1 MAFVYYGIFDLHK
14 PLTTELTTFAKIR
27 VLLVLLCA
35 SLLLTAIILRN
46 SYTPRN
52 AFTGSAHTL
61 ENNLHKQE
69 ERVKKL
75 FSGEAFEQLKKLP
88 GDSRETL
95 AQIDDITTVNRIWL
109 FTYKNDKLAFWSG
122 IKVIPESYKRF
133 KEGSSFVQE
142 PNGYYEVVRKTQ
154 GNFTAVAFI
163 FVKNKF
169 RFQNQYLTNTFEPKL
184 LNNNSLEIAD
194 IADKY
199 VYHIHNINKEYLFS
213 VRLNKKAVNYN
224 YLGWEMALWAAGLV
238 TFCLFITSICN
249 YFVHLKKVGIAF
261 ILMAGSIVLIRFF
274 NLYFHI
280 PDFSVGL
287 SLFSPSF
294 YSLNKVFPTF
304 GDFCLNVLLVFWLV
318 AYIYNN
324 RHKILTHSPGRIAG
338 YALFIGGVVLLIVLS
353 TGLINLF
360 KELVIGSQINFDV
373 NNVLNL
379 TGYSMLGVLMSCFG
393 FLMFYLLIEILLTVN
408 TFISINYRIKLGLFI
423 GIILLATLMSVFYGF
438 TCFYILWSA
447 LVLIRVYAARYDGG
461 SLNAVSY
468 VSMVLICALIASV
481 KLNYFESVKERTT
494 RKQLVEQLDS
504 GNNPKVNKVFKT
516 VEKQI
521 IHDPLLQKYF
531 KNGNHSTGYLK
542 NRFQKLYFDGYL
554 SDYDCK
560 IHEFDANG
568 HPILSGNDYVL
579 SDFKDMVVFS
589 SFKVSDY
596 FYRENENFGF
606 QSYFAI
612 LPVYEKET
620 NLGTIIVELK
630 SKPVHANGSF
640 PELLID
646 NQFKLDSKFKEYS
659 YAFYSDGNLLS
670 QSGKYDYNI
679 VNNEFKGKLKGYI
692 FKTTYDNDERKPWY
706 QRLTRW
712 SHLVYQPSLR
722 KVIVVSQ
729 PENNLVAYVATLTFF
744 FVMLLAFSAIVILIS
759 WLWNRIT
766 IIKITTH
773 SIRWNFRANFE
784 HLLYKTRIQFSMIFA
799 VVATLALVGIIT
811 YVSVTAQYQDQQD
824 ETISAKV
831 SAIGAKFENSFPED
845 LHKLDEAAQVR
856 FNDFADNYSTDL
868 ILFDQSGVPIL
879 STQPKIY
886 AYGILGKRMHAKAF
900 ILLNKFQ
907 KSLLINDERIGG
919 LEYKTAYVPIRNAK
933 NFTVAYLQLPYFS
946 NVADKRERIGSFL
959 NAMIN
964 IYALI
969 FIAIGFFAV
978 LIARQI
984 TTPLSFI
991 QHNLS
996 KTIYGK
1002 KNEPIKWER
1011 DDEIGSLVKEYNK
1024 MIAALEHSAQRL
1036 AQSERESAW
1045 REMAKQVAHEI
1056 KNPLTPL
1063 KLGLQL
1069 LEKSWKD
1076 KDPKF
1081 DLKFERFSKSF
1092 VEQIESLA
1100 SIASEFSAFAK
1111 MPDTRMERLSLFE
1124 TLGQAVIIFK
1134 HMDNVKIGFQPPGQP
1149 FMINA
1154 DRDQLLR
1161 CFNNLLKNA
1170 IEAMPPERLGI
1181 IDINYTINR
1190 NSILLKIQDN
1200 GNGIP
1205 ENVRERI
1212 FEPNFTTK
1220 SSGTGLGLAF
1230 VKNSIE
1236 NAGGKV
1242 WYETMIGEG
1251 TTFYLNFP
1259 ESKG

>member
-1 MAFVYYGIFDLHK
+1 MV
-14 PLTTELTTFAKIR
+14 
-27 VLLVLLCA
+27 
-35 SLLLTAIILRN
+35 LRN

-52 AFTGSAHTL
+52 AFVSSAHTL
-61 ENNLHKQE
+61 ESNLQKQE
-69 ERVKKL
+69 ELVEEMFGGK
-75 FSGEAFEQLKKLP
+75 AFEQLKTLP
-88 GDSRETL
+88 DSSLEAL
-95 AQIDDITTVNRIWL
+95 EQLNKITVVNRIWL
-109 FTYKNDKLAFWSG
+109 VTYKNDKLAFWTG
-122 IKVIPESYKRF
+122 IKVVPESYKTF
-133 KEGSSFVQE
+133 KEGSSFIRE
-142 PNGYYEVVRKTQ
+142 PNGYYEAIRKTE

-163 FVKNKF
+163 FVKSKF

-184 LNNNSLEIAD
+184 LKNNSLEIAD
-194 IADKY
+194 LADKD
-199 VYHIHNINKEYLFS
+199 VYHIHNIKKEYLFS
-213 VRLNKKAVNYN
+213 VKLSNRAVNYS
-224 YLGWEMALWAAGLV
+224 YLGWELALWIACLITLCLLV
-238 TFCLFITSICN
+238 TSICN
-249 YFVHLKKVGIAF
+249 YFVHIKKVGVAF
-261 ILMAGSIVLIRFF
+261 LLMAVSIVLIRF
-274 NLYFHI
+274 LSIYFHI
-280 PDFSVGL
+280 PYFSTGIR
-287 SLFSPSF
+287 LFNPEL
-294 YSLNKVFPTF
+294 YSLNNFIPTF
-304 GDFCLNVLLVFWLV
+304 GDFCLNVLLLFWFV
-318 AYIYNN
+318 VYIYNK
-324 RHKILTHSPGRIAG
+324 RHKIVTKAPSQLTG
-338 YALFIGGVVLLIVLS
+338 YAMFIGGMLLLVAVS

-360 KELVIGSQINFDV
+360 KDLVINSQINFDV

-379 TGYSMLGVLMSCFG
+379 SGYSMLGVLMACFG
-393 FLMFYLLIEILLTVN
+393 FLTFYLIIEIVLAIN
-408 TFISINYRIKLGLFI
+408 EFIVINNRVKLGIFI
-423 GIILLATLMSVFYGF
+423 GSILLATCMSFFFGF
-438 TCFYILWSA
+438 TWFYILWSA

-468 VSMVLICALIASV
+468 VLMILICALIASV
-481 KLNYFESVKERTT
+481 KLNYFESVKERIT
-494 RKQLVEQLDS
+494 RQQLIKQLDS
-504 GNNPKVNKVFKT
+504 GNNPKINKVFKT

-521 IHDPLLQKYF
+521 VHDATLQQYF

-560 IHEFDANG
+560 IHEFDGKGQPVLA
-568 HPILSGNDYVL
+568 GNEYIL
-579 SDFKDMVVFS
+579 SDFKDMVVYS

-612 LPVYEKET
+612 LPVYDHET
-620 NLGTIIVELK
+620 TLGTIVIELK

-659 YAFYSDGNLLS
+659 YAFYSDGSLLS

-679 VNNEFKGKLKGYI
+679 VNNEFKGKLKQYK
-692 FKTTYDNDERKPWY
+692 FKTTYDSDDTKPWY

-712 SHLVYQPSLR
+712 SHLIYQPSLR
-722 KVIVVSQ
+722 KAIVVSQ
-729 PENNLVAYVATLTFF
+729 PENDLVAYMASLTFF
-744 FVMLLAFSAIVILIS
+744 FVMLLAFSTVVILFS

-766 IIKITTH
+766 IVKITTH
-773 SIRWNFRANFE
+773 SISWNFRANFE

-799 VVATLALVGIIT
+799 VVATLALVGVIT
-811 YVSVTAQYQDQQD
+811 YISVTAQYQEQQD
-824 ETISAKV
+824 ETISTKV

-845 LHKLDEAAQVR
+845 LSTIDEAAQVK
-856 FNDFADNYSTDL
+856 FNNFADNFSTDL
-868 ILFDQSGVPIL
+868 ILFDRQGVPIL

-900 ILLNKFQ
+900 ILLSKFQ

-919 LEYKTAYVPIRNAK
+919 LDYKTAYVPIRNAK
-933 NFTVAYLQLPYFS
+933 NYTVAYLQLPYFS

-969 FIAIGFFAV
+969 FIAIGLFAV

-1092 VEQIESLA
+1092 VEQIESLS

-1111 MPDTRMERLSLFE
+1111 MPDTKMERLSLFE

-1134 HMDNVKIGFQPPGQP
+1134 HMDNVKIEFEPPQQP

-1181 IDINYTINR
+1181 ININYTINR
-1190 NSILLKIQDN
+1190 NSILLKVQDN

-1242 WYETMIGEG
+1242 WYETIIGEG

>member
-1 MAFVYYGIFDLHK
+1 MV
-14 PLTTELTTFAKIR
+14 
-27 VLLVLLCA
+27 
-35 SLLLTAIILRN
+35 LRN
-46 SYTPRN
+46 SYTPYN
-52 AFTGSAHTL
+52 GFIKSAHTL
-61 ENNLHKQE
+61 ENNLQQQEKLVEKMFKGKQ
-69 ERVKKL
+69 
-75 FSGEAFEQLKKLP
+75 FQQLKTLP
-88 GDSRETL
+88 DSSSEAL
-95 AQIDDITTVNRIWL
+95 AQIDDITIVNRIWL
-109 FTYKNDKLAFWSG
+109 VTYKNDKLTYWSG
-122 IKVIPESYKRF
+122 VKVIPESYKKF
-133 KEGSSFVQE
+133 KEGSSFIKE
-142 PNGYYEVVRKTQ
+142 PNGYYEAIRKTE

-163 FVKNKF
+163 FVKSKF

-184 LNNNSLEIAD
+184 LKSNNLEIAD
-194 IADKY
+194 LADKD
-199 VYHIHNINKEYLFS
+199 VYHIHNIHKAYLFS
-213 VRLNKKAVNYN
+213 VKLNNKAVNYS
-224 YLGWEMALWAAGLV
+224 YLGWELALWVSGLV
-238 TFCLFITSICN
+238 TLCLLVTSVCN
-249 YFVHLKKVGIAF
+249 YFIHIKKIWIAF
-261 ILMAGSIVLIRFF
+261 MLIAASIMLIRGIS
-274 NLYFHI
+274 LYFHI
-280 PDFSVGL
+280 PDFSA
-287 SLFSPSF
+287 SLNLFDPEF
-294 YSLNKVFPTF
+294 YSLNKLFPTF
-304 GDFCLNVLLVFWLV
+304 GDFCLNVLLLFWLV
-318 AYIYNN
+318 AYIYHN
-324 RHKILTHSPGRIAG
+324 RHKIISRSPNQLTG
-338 YALFIGGVVLLIVLS
+338 YTIFIGGVLLLVAAS

-379 TGYSMLGVLMSCFG
+379 TGYSMLGVLMACFG
-393 FLMFYLLIEILLTVN
+393 FLIFYLLIEIVLAVN
-408 TFISINYRIKLGLFI
+408 FFIAINYRTKLGVFV
-423 GIILLATLMSVFYGF
+423 GIILFATGLSAYYGF
-438 TCFYILWSA
+438 TWFYVLWA
-447 LVLIRVYAARYDGG
+447 VMVLVRVYAIRYNAGA
-461 SLNAVSY
+461 LNAVSY
-468 VSMVLICALIASV
+468 VVIILICALIASV
-481 KLNYFESVKERTT
+481 KLNYFESVKEKVT
-494 RKQLVEQLDS
+494 RKQLVEQLNN
-504 GNNPKVNKVFKT
+504 GNNLKINRVFKT

-521 IHDPLLQKYF
+521 VHDPILKQYF
-531 KNGNHSTGYLK
+531 KKGNHSNGYLK

-560 IHEFDANG
+560 IHEFNG
-568 HPILSGNDYVL
+568 NGQPILADNEYVL
-579 SDFKDMVVFS
+579 SDFKDMVIFS

-620 NLGTIIVELK
+620 NLGTIIIELK

-646 NQFKLDSKFKEYS
+646 NQLKLDSKFKEYS
-659 YAFYSDGNLLS
+659 YAFYSDGRLLS
-670 QSGKYDYNI
+670 QNGKYDYNI
-679 VNNEFKGKLKGYI
+679 FNNEFKGKPKQYR
-692 FKTTYDNDERKPWY
+692 FKTTYDNDGTKPWY

-712 SHLVYQPSLR
+712 SHLVYQPSVR

-729 PENNLVAYVATLTFF
+729 PENDLFAYLASLTFF
-744 FVMLLAFSAIVILIS
+744 FVMLLTFSAVVILVS

-766 IIKITTH
+766 IIKITTN

-799 VVATLALVGIIT
+799 VVATLVLVGIIT
-811 YVSVTAQYQDQQD
+811 YISITAQYQEQQD
-824 ETISAKV
+824 EMISAKV
-831 SAIGAKFENSFPED
+831 TTISAKFENSFPED
-845 LHKLDEAAQVR
+845 LRFDEATQVK
-856 FNDFADNYSTDL
+856 FNVFADNFSTDL
-868 ILFDQSGVPIL
+868 ILFNREGVPIL

-886 AYGILGKRMHAKAF
+886 AYGILGKRMHAKAY
-900 ILLNKFQ
+900 ILLSKFQ

-919 LEYKTAYVPIRNAK
+919 LDYKTAYVPIRNTK
-933 NFTVAYLQLPYFS
+933 NITTAYLQLPYFS
-946 NVADKRERIGSFL
+946 NMADKRERIGSFL

-969 FIAIGFFAV
+969 FIAIGIFAV
-978 LIARQI
+978 FIARQI

-1024 MIAALEHSAQRL
+1024 MIAALENSAQRL

-1069 LEKSWKD
+1069 LEKSWRD

-1092 VEQIESLA
+1092 VEQIESLS

-1111 MPDTRMERLSLFE
+1111 MPDTKMERLSLFE
-1124 TLGQAVIIFK
+1124 TLGQAVTIFK
-1134 HMDNVKIGFQPPGQP
+1134 HMDNVQIGFELPEQP

-1170 IEAMPPERLGI
+1170 IEAMPPERIGI

-1190 NSILLKIQDN
+1190 NSILLKVQDN

-1242 WYETMIGEG
+1242 WYETVIGGG

-1259 ESKG
+1259 EFKG